1 MLPVSNRSSV
11 SLALSTALALAGCA
25 GAAAPGPVPELPRI
39 VQVSGPPP
47 HEWTRLPLGADLVIE
62 VELRL
67 ADGSLAK
74 DYLFS
79 WGGPIN
85 SPTPWPGLTVLRER
99 PAPGRERLVLRS
111 TAYNYIPGI
120 GCLVQ
125 TVDPS
130 SGLPANQG
138 NALGPFNLVTWGGT
152 PAGLAM
158 PPAEVQLGVGE
169 QRPFVPLAGPV
180 VESNQVIGK
189 PSHLPVVVTSSAPA
203 VVRVEADGVTLT
215 ALAEGSATLTAT
227 AGGVTRTAAAAV
239 DARPLGPP
247 TAIGFRPAAPRA
259 DGLAYFPIVYH
270 QAGAVRGDYQVA
282 VDARGYPYF
291 TAKVNFTLWMA
302 GWTGTDAGWEPV
314 SAPGD
319 EVDDPGSITVDARG
333 RLYVVYRTFGAG
345 LVLAERDAAAPAST
359 WRRRSLFPIS
369 DLWASPA
376 WQPTSSAYGS
386 IAVHP
391 REGGGVWIAYAREFH
406 PEAGLDACRTEL
418 QLFEVTDGAVV
429 SEEIAAGERAGT
441 CDLGAFTSR
450 WQSHVH
456 VVGVRPGRSQPDL
469 FLSGVP
475 NGAEGWY
482 LAATDG
488 THARLFSTG
497 MAKMARPEGAGAMGL
512 YLPYDDA
519 RAAELPADAPRIV
532 YPSTMLGD
540 SPREYAGVVF
550 LPVGGVVWPIQSA
563 RLHGGQ
569 AVGMRM
575 FNDTLVDAV
584 TPFTVTSLP

>member
-1 MLPVSNRSSV
+1 MHLTTTRLTAA
-11 SLALSTALALAGCA
+11 LAAALALAACG
-25 GAAAPGPVPELPRI
+25 GAAAPAPVPELPRI
-39 VQVSGPPP
+39 VQVRGPAP

-67 ADGSLAK
+67 ADGSLAT

-138 NALGPFNLVTWGGT
+138 NSLGPFNVVTWGGA
-152 PAGLAM
+152 PAGLAL
-158 PPAEVQLGVGE
+158 PPAEVRLGVGE
-169 QRPFVPLAGPV
+169 RRPFVPLAGPV

-189 PSHLPVVVTSSAPA
+189 PSHLPVTVTSSAPA

-215 ALAEGSATLTAT
+215 ALAEGTATLTAT
-227 AGGVTRTAAAAV
+227 AGGVTRTATATV

-247 TAIGFRPAAPRA
+247 TGVGFRPAAPRA
-259 DGLAYFPIVYH
+259 DGLAYFPIVAH
-270 QAGAVRGDYQVA
+270 TAGAVRGDYHVA
-282 VDARGYPYF
+282 VDGRGYPYL
-291 TAKVNFTLWMA
+291 TAKVNFTLWLA

-314 SAPGD
+314 SAPGE
-319 EVDDPGSITVDARG
+319 EVDDPGSTTVDGRG

-345 LVLAERDAAAPAST
+345 LVLAERDVDAPAST
-359 WRRRSLFPIS
+359 WTRRPLFPLA
-369 DLWASPA
+369 DLWATAA
-376 WQPTSSAYGS
+376 WQPTFSDDGS

-418 QLFEVTDGAVV
+418 TLFEVTDDAVV
-429 SEEIAAGERAGT
+429 SEQIAAGERAGDCGNGT
-441 CDLGAFTSR
+441 FTSR
-450 WQSHVH
+450 WQTHVH
-456 VVGVRPGRSQPDL
+456 VVGVRPGRAQPDL
-469 FLSGVP
+469 FLGVQP

-482 LAATDG
+482 LAAADG
-488 THARLFSTG
+488 GHARLFSTG
-497 MAKMARPEGAGAMGL
+497 MAKPARPEGAEAMGI

-519 RAAELPADAPRIV
+519 RAAELPPDAPRLV

-550 LPVGGVVWPIQSA
+550 LPVGGVVWPVQAA
-563 RLHGGQ
+563 RLHAGQ

-575 FNDTLVDAV
+575 FNETLIDAV
-584 TPFTVTSLP
+584 SPFAVTALP